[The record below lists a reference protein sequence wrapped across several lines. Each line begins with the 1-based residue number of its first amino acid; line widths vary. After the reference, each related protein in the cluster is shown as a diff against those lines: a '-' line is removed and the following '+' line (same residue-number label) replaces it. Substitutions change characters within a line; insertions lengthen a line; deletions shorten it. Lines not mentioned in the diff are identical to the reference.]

1 MDRRYFLRLTA
12 SAGMLAALDALAVAC
27 SEEGPTASVPGST
40 TTDARPD
47 ATTTPDITTTSDTTT
62 TSDVTTTTDITTTTD
77 ARRALKRYGP
87 LASTP
92 DQNDLLLPT
101 GFTSEL
107 LAVSGEMVPGTSY
120 RWHRFPDGGACFAV
134 AGGGWVYAN
143 NSEVADDGEGG
154 AGALRFDS
162 EGRIVDAYRILEGTT
177 MNCAGGATPWGTWL
191 SCEEITTGRVWEC
204 DPLGREPAQ
213 PRPAMGLF
221 RHEMAAADAKRQVI
235 YLTEDETDGL
245 LYRFRP
251 RTWGDLSEGTL
262 DALAVSPED
271 GSTRWVRVGG
281 TGEPGQPP
289 TRYDAPGATPFPG
302 GEGVVLDG
310 DILYLATKFDGR
322 ISRLDLAQSRLTV
335 YWEGPP
341 IGGPDNLAVHDE
353 TGNLFVCEEEDN
365 MEVVLITPDGH
376 ADPFLRFVGHDNSE
390 VTGAA
395 FDPSGERFIVNSQRA
410 PAPKTLDDPVL
421 GEGGGS
427 LGRTYL
433 ISGPF

>member
-1 MDRRYFLRLTA
+1 
-12 SAGMLAALDALAVAC
+12 MLAVFDALAVAC

-47 ATTTPDITTTSDTTT
+47 ATTTPD
-62 TSDVTTTTDITTTTD
+62 VTTTDITTTSDVATTTD
-77 ARRALKRYGP
+77 GRRAVTRYGP
-87 LASTP
+87 LAATP
-92 DQNDLLLPT
+92 DQNDLLLPK

-107 LAVSGEMVPGTSY
+107 LAVSGEMVPNTSY
-120 RWHRFPDGGACFAV
+120 RWHPFPDGGACFAI
-134 AGGGWVYAN
+134 ADGGWVYAN
-143 NSEVADDGEGG
+143 NSEVAVDGEGG
-154 AGALRFDS
+154 AGALSFDS

-204 DPLGREPAQ
+204 DPLGRESAQ

-221 RHEMAAADAKRQVI
+221 RHEMVAADTKRRVL

-251 RTWGDLSEGTL
+251 RTWGDLSEGEL
-262 DALAVSPED
+262 DALTVTPED

-289 TRYDAPGATPFPG
+289 TRHDAPGATSFPG
-302 GEGVVLDG
+302 GEGIALDG
-310 DILYLATKFDGR
+310 DILYLATKGDGR
-322 ISRLDLAQSRLTV
+322 ISRLDLAESRLTL

-341 IGGPDNLAVHDE
+341 LGGPDNLAVQNE
-353 TGNLFVCEEEDN
+353 TGNLFVCEDGDN

-376 ADPFLRFVGHDNSE
+376 ADPFLRFIGQDVSE

-395 FDPSGERFIVNSQRA
+395 FDPAGERLIINSQRA
-410 PAPKTLDDPVL
+410 PAPKTLDETVP